1 MIEIPDFSNLQQR
14 IGQEIAISDW
24 FEIPQGRITQFAE
37 TTEDRQWIHVDAA
50 RAVAES
56 PYRTT
61 IAHGF
66 LTLSMVS
73 ALLRN
78 AIRLPQQRMGINYGL
93 NRVRFMSA
101 VPSGSRIRG
110 RFVPSEMKEI
120 EGGYQVVWTITIE
133 REGSDK
139 PSCVAEWL
147 VRYMM
152 DGTRDS
158 VLGAR
163 KG

>member
-1 MIEIPDFSNLQQR
+1 MVEISDFSALQQR
-14 IGQEIAISDW
+14 IGQEIAVSDW
-24 FEIPQGRITQFAE
+24 FEMPQDRISQFAE
-37 TTEDRQWIHVDAA
+37 TTDDHQWIHIDPA
-50 RAVAES
+50 RAEVES

-73 ALLRN
+73 AMLRN
-78 AIRLPQQRMGINYGL
+78 AVRLPRQRMGINYGL
-93 NRVRFMSA
+93 NRVRFMNA

-133 REGSDK
+133 REGSEK
-139 PSCVAEWL
+139 PSCVAEWVL
-147 VRYMM
+147 RY
-152 DGTRDS
+152 
-158 VLGAR
+158 LL
-163 KG
+163 

>member
-1 MIEIPDFSNLQQR
+1 MVEIQDFASLQQR
-14 IGQEIAISDW
+14 LGQEIAVSDW
-24 FEIPQGRITQFAE
+24 FAMPQDRISQFAE
-37 TTEDRQWIHVDAA
+37 TTEDRQWIHLDAA
-50 RAVAES
+50 RAAADS

-78 AIRLPQQRMGINYGL
+78 AIKLPQQRMGINYGL
-93 NRVRFMSA
+93 NRVRFMAA

-110 RFVPSEMKEI
+110 RFVLSEIKEI

-133 REGSDK
+133 REGSEK
-139 PSCVAEWL
+139 PSCVAEWII
-147 VRYMM
+147 RYLAA
-152 DGTRDS
+152 TQELRN
-158 VLGAR
+158 
-163 KG
+163 